1 MKNIIKYLGC
11 LALGLLIL
19 NKVDFSVYAAEP
31 SKVVRHVEYD
41 EITDVNQLLQMGI
54 EEYQK
59 TPKVRNQS
67 ENEEITVKQLLSITE
82 YDDGTIEKEY
92 CVTGLGMVDKSGK
105 NVSAAQIARAD
116 SPVNKDKQVSNYGVT
131 LVCSLYTTMRLD
143 SVFDMPLFRV
153 YPGNGSTRYNHQRGN
168 EFKSVPFT
176 ASTASNQSFTI
187 PGSANFYHSSP
198 EPLAGGL
205 VAQSDV
211 SLSNGKSLS
220 VIVGVPSDDPY
231 AK

>member
-1 MKNIIKYLGC
+1 M
-11 LALGLLIL
+11 
-19 NKVDFSVYAAEP
+19 
-31 SKVVRHVEYD
+31 
-41 EITDVNQLLQMGI
+41 
-54 EEYQK
+54 
-59 TPKVRNQS
+59 
-67 ENEEITVKQLLSITE
+67 KQLLSITE

-153 YPGNGSTRYNHQRGN
+153 DKVTTTILRTGSVYPGNGSTRYNHQRGN

-198 EPLAGGL
+198 EPVAGGL

>member
-1 MKNIIKYLGC
+1 MQIW
-11 LALGLLIL
+11 
-19 NKVDFSVYAAEP
+19 AE
-31 SKVVRHVEYD
+31 
-41 EITDVNQLLQMGI
+41 
-54 EEYQK
+54 
-59 TPKVRNQS
+59 
-67 ENEEITVKQLLSITE
+67 
-82 YDDGTIEKEY
+82 
-92 CVTGLGMVDKSGK
+92 SGK
-105 NVSAAQIARAD
+105 SALPICNYSQILYQFLTFTQNLKR
-116 SPVNKDKQVSNYGVT
+116 
-131 LVCSLYTTMRLD
+131 SLLRTG
-143 SVFDMPLFRV
+143 SV

>member
-67 ENEEITVKQLLSITE
+67 ENE
-82 YDDGTIEKEY
+82 DGTIEKEY

-143 SVFDMPLFRV
+143 SVFDMPLFRVDKVTTTILRTGSV